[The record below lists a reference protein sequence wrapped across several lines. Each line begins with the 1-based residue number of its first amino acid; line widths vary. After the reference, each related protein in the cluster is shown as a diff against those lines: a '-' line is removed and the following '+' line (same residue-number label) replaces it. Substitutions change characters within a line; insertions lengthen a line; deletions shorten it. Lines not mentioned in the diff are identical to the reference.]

1 MMGFLSSLLPNLL
14 NFTGALSAK
23 NPRTTAWGTIGLG
36 VAGVLGY
43 APDQVRGALMAV
55 ANFFANLAGMIPG

>member
-1 MMGFLSSLLPNLL
+1 MMNFLSALLPGLL
-14 NFTGALSAK
+14 KFTGSVAER